1 MAKQTISKNLE
12 KGALQSDYANQYP
25 NLESGLA
32 VSYAASLAGLHDVS
46 NKAREIAYTKGK
58 INDVPDFEKV
68 SYSFTPTEQSEYK
81 PKEKNKVITGI
92 GTALD
97 VMSLVPGIDTV
108 TNLISIPFDIYEGD
122 YIGALLSAV
131 GAIPLVGEL
140 ADTAKAARVGVKIAD
155 KAHDVSKFAKV
166 MDKTLDVLKNPKVI
180 ETTGRFGQ
188 CLYDGMLTGRVYE
201 SDGKSY
207 SEGFRTGFTSSLI
220 STSIESLNK
229 DSPALTIIGNTVGS
243 AIVTII
249 EGLESGENIEKIA
262 ENTAKSAAEGFL
274 SGTGSAYINSAI
286 TLSNEAASA
295 AKTLMNYDENFGK
308 CLELFFNSLIT
319 ILNSK
324 EF

>member
-1 MAKQTISKNLE
+1 M
-12 KGALQSDYANQYP
+12 
-25 NLESGLA
+25 
-32 VSYAASLAGLHDVS
+32 HDVS

-92 GTALD
+92 GAALD

-155 KAHDVSKFAKV
+155 KVHDASKFAKYA
-166 MDKTLDVLKNPKVI
+166 DKFLDVVKNPKVLEEAGEI
-180 ETTGRFGQ
+180 GK
-188 CLYDGMLTGRVYE
+188 CLYEGMLTARVYE

-207 SEGFRTGFTSSLI
+207 TTGFVNGV
-220 STSIESLNK
+220 STS
-229 DSPALTIIGNTVGS
+229 LTTHFIKKTNIPNEAATILGGTIGS
-243 AIVTII
+243 ALGSMLEGII
-249 EGLESGENIEKIA
+249 NGDNLEEI
-262 ENTAKSAAEGFL
+262 AKSSAEAAALGVLEGI
-274 SGTGSAYINSAI
+274 SSAYIESAI
-286 TLSNEAASA
+286 NLANEANSA
-295 AKTLMNYDENFGK
+295 AKTLMKYDEKFGK

-319 ILNSK
+319 VLTSK
-324 EF
+324 EY